1 MNNPVTYDIADFG
14 RREIAETGKLL
25 TAYAEGQDKGNCLDR
40 FGEGVKVGFNRN
52 SGYVWLEDEDYNTLM
67 YDEDTDSLF
76 QWYFLSYAG
85 EEGSAEDLYNEFLED
100 AINPKD
106 LEQLADILEDEG
118 MEKEAAEVRAK
129 MEEEE

>member
-1 MNNPVTYDIADFG
+1 MNNPVTYDFANFG
-14 RREIAETGKLL
+14 RREIAEAGRLL
-25 TAYAEGQDKGNCLDR
+25 TAYAEGNGRGNCLDR
-40 FGEGVKVGFNRN
+40 FGEKVRVGLNRN
-52 SGYVWLEDEDYNTLM
+52 SGFIWLEDEDYNTLM
-67 YDEDTDSLF
+67 YDDNTDSLY

-85 EEGSAEDLYNEFLED
+85 TEGSAEDLYNEFLD
-100 AINPKD
+100 GAIDPED